1 MRTDR
6 LIGHSFAPLY
16 KRFLIMAL
24 SLLLLVL
31 HYNSQAQSQPPV
43 TQHVT
48 IKVNDASLDEV
59 LQILRRQVKLQFIID
74 ADASGKAKN
83 IRLDMKDAP
92 LSEVLNK
99 ALAGS
104 GLEYVINKNV
114 VIIRVTN
121 VSKLQDTVATAQL
134 IPVSI
139 SIKSED
145 GMALGGASV
154 TDATD
159 NTKTGMADNK
169 GQLLLNLQPA
179 ARLRISFIGFEPQ
192 VLYVN
197 NRKQITVL
205 LKTTQ
210 KAEDEVVITGYQK
223 LRAWESVGSTVKVK
237 GEDMRIAGIP
247 RVDIALQGQIP
258 GVNITIPNGTVGSNP
273 KIRVRGTSTL
283 LGNREPIWVVD
294 GIIREDP
301 FPFKDQNIDNI
312 LNAADKT
319 SMQAGLSIMSNGIA
333 GLNPDDIEDITF
345 LKDASATA
353 LYGVRAANGVIV
365 ITTKRGKVG
374 RTSINFRTDMSVTE
388 KPNYNRQNLMNSS
401 QRVALSKELIE
412 KGVNYSTPNQQ
423 GSTLLTRSGPQN
435 VGYEGLYY
443 LYINKQ
449 ITQEE
454 FNEGVTRL
462 ERINTDWFDELFR
475 NAINNNYT
483 LSISGG
489 SDKSTFYGSMGYST
503 TANSA
508 IGNDQ
513 KRMNALINM
522 EYRLNNSMR
531 WHIGLQ
537 ANATKVN
544 GFYANVNPEQY
555 ALYTNRELAADQ
567 YYSTVKGSTSITL
580 ANANY
585 STIESNLK
593 YNFRNELAHTSNITD
608 SKGMM
613 FNTDLQ
619 VTLTKDLSF
628 QTLFSQNLDR
638 STQERW
644 ADENSFFVAQIR
656 GANLGELPKG
666 SLHEKASV
674 LARGGV
680 LEREDMNRD
689 GYLFRN
695 SLNYNKTLGGHQ
707 QHSISAM
714 GGFEMRSNTYKGV
727 ATKNYGYY
735 PDRGDVIDYDYSIA
749 HPGQLTSDAFADK
762 YYNKRTNTLTNFVSY
777 YTSLTWSFKRKY
789 TINLNGR
796 SDASNRFGQYT
807 NAAFNPVWAIGARWD
822 VLAEKWFEHRLHW
835 INAFTIRSSFGFQGN
850 IVDNVGPNLIAN
862 YSSPVYN
869 PLNGESYLNIKTMP
883 YPDLRKEKT
892 RTWNTGI
899 DLSFLDNRVAVTFD
913 YYYKYSKD
921 LISQRTVPIEY
932 GTTQMYVNGSDMTNS
947 GYDLSLRLI
956 PVRTRDWMW
965 SLQFNTSV
973 NKNSVVDPRYTPTI
987 KTLTNGT
994 ALVGGYPIDGF
1005 WSFPYAGLNHNT
1017 GRPMFKYLDVD
1028 TNSAILKSPDAT
1040 NYLVYSGNSN
1050 PRISGGINTSLRYR
1064 NFSLAA
1070 SFNVQLNYHLRLNPI
1085 MMAGSYGQYQAP
1097 APDKNASS
1105 FLVNRWQKPGDEQY
1119 TDIPAIYA
1127 SDEPISSTLFN
1138 DKSIM
1143 TLGGGWYR
1151 YSMYNYSD
1159 LRVVNGSHLRCN
1171 NIAFSYVFKKQQL
1184 GRLKVLNQLSL
1195 SANVTNPFVI
1205 ASKKLHGQDPEVL
1218 SVDASSITPTMSRMR
1233 TVSFSLNAGF

>member
-1 MRTDR
+1 MRTDL
-6 LIGHSFAPLY
+6 LIGDFFALLY
-16 KRFLIMAL
+16 KRFLITAF
-24 SLLLLVL
+24 SLLLLVSS
-31 HYNSQAQSQPPV
+31 YRSRAQNPPPV

-59 LQILRRQVKLQFIID
+59 LLILRRQVKLQFIID
-74 ADASGKAKN
+74 AGASGKANN
-83 IRLDMKDAP
+83 IRLDMKDTP
-92 LSEVLNK
+92 LTEVLNK
-99 ALAGS
+99 ALAGT

-121 VSKLQDTVATAQL
+121 EPKLQDTLARVQF

-169 GQLLLNLQPA
+169 GQLLLNLQPN
-179 ARLRISFIGFEPQ
+179 ARLRISFIGFETQ
-192 VLYVN
+192 VLYVG
-197 NRKQITVL
+197 NRKQITVM

-247 RVDIALQGQIP
+247 RVDLALQGQIP

-283 LGNREPIWVVD
+283 LGNREPVWVVD

-312 LNAADKT
+312 VNAADKT
-319 SMQAGLSIMSNGIA
+319 SMLAGLSIMSNGIA

-365 ITTKRGKVG
+365 ITTKRGKAG
-374 RTSINFRTDMSVTE
+374 RTNINFRSDVSVTE

-412 KGVNYSTPNQQ
+412 RGVNYSTPGQQ
-423 GSTLLTRSGPQN
+423 GSNLLTKDGPQN

-443 LYINKQ
+443 LYISKQ
-449 ITQEE
+449 ISQAE

-462 ERINTDWFDELFR
+462 ETTNTDWFNELFR
-475 NAINNNYT
+475 NAINKNNT

-544 GFYANVNPEQY
+544 GFYGNVNPEQY
-555 ALYTNRELAADQ
+555 ALYTNRELAANQ
-567 YYSTVKGSTSITL
+567 IYSTVKGYTYITL
-580 ANANY
+580 ANGA
-585 STIESNLK
+585 SSSMMSNLK
-593 YNFRNELAHTSNITD
+593 YNFRNELAHTGNTTD
-608 SKGMM
+608 TRGIM

-619 VTLTKDLSF
+619 ITLTKNLSF
-628 QTLFSQNLDR
+628 QTMFSQNLDR
-638 STQERW
+638 SSQERW
-644 ADENSFFVAQIR
+644 ADENSYFVAQIR

-666 SLHEKASV
+666 SAYEQASV

-714 GGFEMRSNTYKGV
+714 GGFEMRSNTYKGA
-727 ATKNYGYY
+727 ATKNYGYF

-749 HPGQLTSDAFADK
+749 HPGQLVSDAFADK

-789 TINLNGR
+789 TMNLNGR

-822 VLAEKWFEHRLHW
+822 VLAEKWFENRLHW

-850 IVDNVGPNLIAN
+850 IVDNIGPNLIAQ

-892 RTWNTGI
+892 RTWNAGI

-921 LISQRTVPIEY
+921 LISQRTVPVEY

-947 GYDLSLRLI
+947 GYDLSLRVI
-956 PVRTRDWMW
+956 PVKTRDWMW
-965 SLQFNTSV
+965 SIQFNTSV

-994 ALVGGYPIDGF
+994 ALVNGYPVDAF

-1064 NFSLAA
+1064 NILLAA
-1070 SFNVQLNYHLRLNPI
+1070 TFNVQLNYHLRLNPI
-1085 MMAGSYGQYQAP
+1085 MLAGSYGQYQAP

-1127 SDEPISSTLFN
+1127 SDEFVNGTLFN
-1138 DKSIM
+1138 DKSISVLAG
-1143 TLGGGWYR
+1143 TWYR

-1171 NIAFSYVFKKQQL
+1171 NIALSYMFKKQQL
-1184 GRLKVLNQLSL
+1184 GRLKVFNQLSL

-1205 ASKKLHGQDPEVL
+1205 ASKTLHGQDPEVL
-1218 SVDASSITPTMSRMR
+1218 SSDASSTTPTMSRMR